1 MSPNITLL
9 VKEAL
14 SHQHAGRIGI
24 ALSMFEEILKLDPK
38 NPQANFSLGIAAYQN
53 GDVGL
58 AIEMLR
64 KAERKAGKHPQV
76 HQLLGLALMN
86 AGDLAGA
93 LKSLKKAVALAPKAA
108 DFHAHLGDLYT
119 LKRQPVLARQSFQRA
134 LAIDPENGYALVGM
148 GQLDI
153 TVGQIDEAVAWFEKA
168 IALGKELPSALHCL
182 TMARTYREEPAELA
196 KIDDLLKQA
205 SALPA
210 PEHAHLHWAAG
221 KIHYDLGDTARAAQ
235 HYRSARRLRYQS
247 FDQQAHE
254 ERIAFMKDVF
264 NEAFF
269 AERTEFEDPSE
280 RPVFIFGMPRSGTT
294 LAEQIVSR
302 HSRIASGA
310 EIPYFRLLQQDLG
323 LRGAP
328 SAALENRLK
337 SLGPRE
343 FKQFA
348 RQYLAELSA
357 IDRRADRVTDK
368 MPHNFEVLW
377 LMSLLFPKAAF
388 IHCVRCP
395 ADTCV
400 SLLSH
405 SLSPAHNYAMTQKS
419 LGSYFVAYDGL
430 MKHWEKVLPV
440 RIHTLS
446 YEDLVHNQEKES
458 KALLACTGM
467 DWEEQCLEFYNGDSP
482 VTTFSNLQVRKP
494 MFRSSIGRWKRHK
507 DLLGDLFE
515 ALGPLSPLNEAAP
528 VGNGSSYGQQQT
540 LATSMPDNDI
550 SHLRNAVSPIS

>member
-1 MSPNITLL
+1 
-9 VKEAL
+9 
-14 SHQHAGRIGI
+14 
-24 ALSMFEEILKLDPK
+24 
-38 NPQANFSLGIAAYQN
+38 
-53 GDVGL
+53 
-58 AIEMLR
+58 
-64 KAERKAGKHPQV
+64 
-76 HQLLGLALMN
+76 
-86 AGDLAGA
+86 
-93 LKSLKKAVALAPKAA
+93 
-108 DFHAHLGDLYT
+108 
-119 LKRQPVLARQSFQRA
+119 
-134 LAIDPENGYALVGM
+134 
-148 GQLDI
+148 
-153 TVGQIDEAVAWFEKA
+153 
-168 IALGKELPSALHCL
+168 
-182 TMARTYREEPAELA
+182 
-196 KIDDLLKQA
+196 
-205 SALPA
+205 
-210 PEHAHLHWAAG
+210 
-221 KIHYDLGDTARAAQ
+221 
-235 HYRSARRLRYQS
+235 
-247 FDQQAHE
+247 
-254 ERIAFMKDVF
+254 
-264 NEAFF
+264 
-269 AERTEFEDPSE
+269 
-280 RPVFIFGMPRSGTT
+280 MPRSGTT

-310 EIPYFRLLQQDLG
+310 EIPYFRLLQQDIG
-323 LRGAP
+323 LHGQP

-388 IHCVRCP
+388 IHCIRCP

-515 ALGPLSPLNEAAP
+515 ALGPLSPT
-528 VGNGSSYGQQQT
+528 GNK
-540 LATSMPDNDI
+540 
-550 SHLRNAVSPIS
+550 

>member
-14 SHQHAGRIGI
+14 FHQHAGRIGI
-24 ALSMFEEILKLDPK
+24 ALGMFEEILKLDPK

-93 LKSLKKAVALAPKAA
+93 MKSLKKAVALAPNVA

-119 LKRQPVLARQSFQRA
+119 LKRQPQLARQSFQRA
-134 LAIDPENGYALVGM
+134 LAVDPENGYAIGGM
-148 GQLDI
+148 GKLDV
-153 TVGQIDEAVAWFEKA
+153 TVGRVDDAIGWFEKA
-168 IALGKELPSALHCL
+168 IALGKELPSALHSL
-182 TMARTYREEPAELA
+182 TMTRTYRQVPAELE
-196 KIDDLLKQA
+196 KIENLLEEA
-205 SALPA
+205 STLPE
-210 PEHAHLHWAAG
+210 PELAHLHWAAG
-221 KIHYDLGDTARAAQ
+221 KIHYDLGDTPSAAQ
-235 HYRSARRLRYQS
+235 HYRSARRLRYKS
-247 FDQQAHE
+247 FDQKAHE
-254 ERIAFMKDVF
+254 ERISFMKEVF
-264 NEAFF
+264 DEAFF
-269 AERTEFEDPSE
+269 AERTELGDSSQ

-302 HSRIASGA
+302 HSRISSGS
-310 EIPYFRLLQQDLG
+310 EIPYFRLLQQDIG
-323 LRGAP
+323 LHGQP

-343 FKQFA
+343 FRQFA
-348 RQYLAELSA
+348 RHYLAELSA

-368 MPHNFEVLW
+368 MPHNFEMLW

-405 SLSPAHNYAMTQKS
+405 SLSPAHNYALNQKS
-419 LGSYFVAYDGL
+419 LGSYFVTYDGL

-446 YEDLVHNQEKES
+446 YEDLVYNQEEES

-467 DWEEQCLEFYNGDSP
+467 DWEEECLEFYNGDSP

-507 DLLGDLFE
+507 NLLGDLFG
-515 ALGPLSPLNEAAP
+515 ALGPLSPLEEGQED
-528 VGNGSSYGQQQT
+528 GNGTAYGQQQS
-540 LATSMPDNDI
+540 LSAGVPDNDT
-550 SHLRNAVSPIS
+550 SQFRNVSSPVS

>member
-14 SHQHAGRIGI
+14 FHQHSGRIDV
-24 ALSMFEEILKLDPK
+24 ALGMFEEILKLDPK

-58 AIEMLR
+58 AISMLR

-93 LKSLKKAVALAPKAA
+93 MKSLKKAVALAPKVA

-119 LKRQPVLARQSFQRA
+119 LKRQPQLARQSFERA
-134 LAIDPENGYALVGM
+134 LAIDPENGYAILGM
-148 GQLDI
+148 GKLDV
-153 TVGQIDEAVAWFEKA
+153 TVGQVDDAIGWFEKA
-168 IALGKELPSALHCL
+168 IALGKELPAALHSL
-182 TMARTYREEPAELA
+182 TMARTYRQVPAELR
-196 KIDDLLKQA
+196 KIEDLLEKA
-205 SALPA
+205 GTLPE
-210 PEHAHLHWAAG
+210 PELAHLHWAAG
-221 KIHYDLGDTARAAQ
+221 KIHYDLGDTPTAAQ
-235 HYRSARRLRYQS
+235 HYRSARRLRYKS
-247 FDQQAHE
+247 FDQKAHE
-254 ERIAFMKDVF
+254 ERIAFMKEVF
-264 NEAFF
+264 DEAFF
-269 AERTEFEDPSE
+269 AERAEVGDSSQ

-302 HSRIASGA
+302 HSRISSGS

-323 LRGAP
+323 LQGPP

-343 FKQFA
+343 FKQFV
-348 RQYLAELSA
+348 RHYLAELSA

-368 MPHNFEVLW
+368 MPHNFEMLW

-405 SLSPAHNYAMTQKS
+405 SLSPAHNYAVNQKS
-419 LGSYFVAYDGL
+419 LGSYFVTYDGL
-430 MKHWEKVLPV
+430 MKHWETVLPV
-440 RIHTLS
+440 RVHRLS
-446 YEDLVHNQEKES
+446 YEDLVYNQKQES

-467 DWEEQCLEFYNGDSP
+467 DWEEECLEFYNGDSP

-515 ALGPLSPLNEAAP
+515 ALGPLSPFEDEQQDC
-528 VGNGSSYGQQQT
+528 NGTGYAQQQS
-540 LATSMPDNDI
+540 LSAGVPDNDT
-550 SHLRNAVSPIS
+550 SRLRNASSPVS

>member
-24 ALSMFEEILKLDPK
+24 ALGMFEEVLKLDPK

-53 GDVGL
+53 GDIGA

-93 LKSLKKAVALAPKAA
+93 MKSLKKAVALAPKVA

-119 LKRQPVLARQSFQRA
+119 LKRQPLLARQSFQRA
-134 LAIDPENGYALVGM
+134 LAIDPENGYAILGM
-148 GQLDI
+148 GKLDV
-153 TVGQIDEAVAWFEKA
+153 TVGHVDEAIGWFEKA
-168 IALGKELPSALHCL
+168 IALGKELPAALQNL
-182 TMARTYREEPAELA
+182 TMARTYTQVPAELGR
-196 KIDDLLKQA
+196 IEDLLKSA
-205 SALPA
+205 STLPE
-210 PEHAHLHWAAG
+210 PELAQLHWAAG
-221 KIHYDLGDTARAAQ
+221 KIHYDLGDTPTAAQ

-247 FDQQAHE
+247 FDQSAHE
-254 ERIAFMKDVF
+254 ERIAFMKEVF
-264 NEAFF
+264 DETFF
-269 AERTEFEDPSE
+269 AERTELGDSSE
-280 RPVFIFGMPRSGTT
+280 KPVFIFGMPRSGTT

-310 EIPYFRLLQQDLG
+310 EIPFFRLLQQDLG
-323 LRGAP
+323 LQRAP
-328 SAALENRLK
+328 SAALESRLK

-348 RQYLAELSA
+348 RNYLAELHA
-357 IDRRADRVTDK
+357 IDRRAERVTDK
-368 MPHNFEVLW
+368 MPHNFEMLW

-405 SLSPAHNYAMTQKS
+405 SLSPAHNYAMTQES
-419 LGSYFVAYDGL
+419 LGRYFLTYDSL

-440 RIHTLS
+440 PIHTLS
-446 YEDLVHNQEKES
+446 YELLVENQEQES

-507 DLLGDLFE
+507 DVLADLFN
-515 ALGPLSPLNEAAP
+515 ALGPLSPLEEGQKTPGEDA
-528 VGNGSSYGQQQT
+528 YGQQKS
-540 LATSMPDNDI
+540 LSAGAPDNDV
-550 SHLRNAVSPIS
+550 SDLREAGSPAS